1 MKKNNKYAQFIKY
14 FDKSADRL
22 YVARFGEDIYIS
34 DGYILIK
41 VNPLD
46 YDISFRA
53 EKPYYIAVEDGKGFM
68 RFHSDDK
75 LPELSNT
82 PCRFDEIYNDALKT
96 KKTVRFSP
104 NVTKYQVKGKTQH
117 IELVF
122 LGDDDVMGVQEKYV
136 DLFDSITDM
145 STGWVGKDRLNP
157 VAKENVGVILPIRV
171 DASVFADMTEMSERF
186 EETEEHRPNVGV
198 RLYKITDLPED
209 LQSGALDQI
218 NLFADCSGE
227 AIEGDVVAYADSYD
241 LMFDEYGTMWTEWS
255 C

>member
-14 FDKSADRL
+14 FDKNADRL
-22 YVARFGEDIYIS
+22 YVARFGEDIYVS

-68 RFHSDDK
+68 RFHNEDK
-75 LPELSNT
+75 LPELGE
-82 PCRFDEIYNDALKT
+82 PYHFDEVYDKAMRNEKP
-96 KKTVRFSP
+96 VRFSP
-104 NVTKYQVKGKTQH
+104 NVTKYVVHGKTQH

-122 LGDDDVMGVQEKYV
+122 LGDDDVMGVQEQFV
-136 DLFDSITDM
+136 DLFASITDM
-145 STGWVGKDRLNP
+145 STGWVGKDKIT
-157 VAKENVGVILPIRV
+157 AIGKENVGVILPIRV
-171 DASVFADMTEMSERF
+171 DETVFADMTEMSERF
-186 EETEEHRPNVGV
+186 GETKEHKPNVGV
-198 RLYKITDLPED
+198 RLYRITDLPED

-218 NLFADCSGE
+218 NLFAGCVGDT
-227 AIEGDVVAYADSYD
+227 IEGDVVAYADGFD
-241 LMFDEYGTMWTEWS
+241 LMFDEYGVMWTEWS